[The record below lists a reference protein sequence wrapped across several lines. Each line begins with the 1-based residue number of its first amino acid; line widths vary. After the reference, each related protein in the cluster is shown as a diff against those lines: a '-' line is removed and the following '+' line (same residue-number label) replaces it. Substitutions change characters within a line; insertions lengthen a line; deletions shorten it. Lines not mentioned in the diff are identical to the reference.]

1 VRAVVQRVARAS
13 SSPGGASQFTLFA
26 DTSNGNRPSLT
37 GAAGP
42 EAATPL
48 YEQFAAEL
56 RALGIAVETGVF
68 GASMAVELVNDGPI
82 TIVLE

>member
-1 VRAVVQRVARAS
+1 VQRVARAS